1 MIEPEHVYK
10 DTSEPNGQWFIN
22 KYFEFD
28 LNSVIQKN
36 GGLTRFYDHHN
47 KKLAGKKVIRF

>member
-10 DTSEPNGQWFIN
+10 DTSEPNEIWFIN
-22 KYFEFD
+22 KNFELD
-28 LNSVIQKN
+28 INSALLMN
-36 GGLTRFYDHHN
+36 GGFIKFYDHHN